1 MVVQARA
8 IATPLPDHPSFVR
21 LCDFCEQA
29 SLLTAMIQSSYL
41 GNIKLSEAPA
51 TDQVV
56 LRLFQALVLQE
67 CLNNRPEIF
76 AHIISHLYPPLV
88 GAVSQPWLPDFTL
101 LSRFGP
107 LAGLATP
114 RQTFVLRCQV
124 AVSPARR
131 SKALIPAD

>member
-41 GNIKLSEAPA
+41 GNIKFSEAPA

-76 AHIISHLYPPLV
+76 ARIISHLFPPL
-88 GAVSQPWLPDFTL
+88 GGGRQSTL
-101 LSRFGP
+101 V
-107 LAGLATP
+107 AGLHA
-114 RQTFVLRCQV
+114 
-124 AVSPARR
+124 
-131 SKALIPAD
+131 